1 MAKKQ
6 LQGVINPLYNG
17 GLVRSDYGNLPEFGF
32 GSWLGDR
39 AGGILKTAGSIIT
52 AIPGFGTIAGPVIA
66 GLGGLTDSLV
76 SGAREKKAGEQAVSD
91 TQLALDEQAA
101 SEKEQQGLM
110 NLNIKRQNLQDKT
123 VNYGATFEKG
133 GQIGAGFTGQP
144 QIVEYE
150 NGEKHD
156 KSAVGGIPVD
166 ARGNPATT
174 SNQSAVGL
182 TEKGE
187 VTWNGYVFSDKLKT

>member
-1 MAKKQ
+1 MAKKW
-6 LQGVINPLYNG
+6 LQEAIDPAHKGYCTPMTKSTCTPRRKALAKRLKPGGDLYKGKKEEGGLLLFANG
-17 GLVRSDYGNLPEFGF
+17 GNLNRNDELVSSEYGLPEFGF
-32 GSWLGDR
+32 GSWLGDH

-52 AIPGFGTIAGPVIA
+52 AIPGFGTIAGPVMA

-144 QIVEYE
+144 QIVE
-150 NGEKHD
+150 
-156 KSAVGGIPVD
+156 
-166 ARGNPATT
+166 
-174 SNQSAVGL
+174 
-182 TEKGE
+182 
-187 VTWNGYVFSDKLKT
+187 